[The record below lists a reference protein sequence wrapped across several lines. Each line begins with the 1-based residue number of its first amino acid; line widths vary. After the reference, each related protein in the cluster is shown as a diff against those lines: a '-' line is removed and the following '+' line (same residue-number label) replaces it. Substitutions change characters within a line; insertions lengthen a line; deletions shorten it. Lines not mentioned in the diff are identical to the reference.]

1 MKLNQPYYI
10 EPRKD
15 NSHLDL
21 GGRWDFCWCD
31 TSVDE
36 ISELGYKYS
45 AILPNSV
52 YYCLT
57 QAGVLPHPYY
67 GENSKQYNWV
77 D

>member
-52 YYCLT
+52 YY
-57 QAGVLPHPYY
+57 
-67 GENSKQYNWV
+67 
-77 D
+77 